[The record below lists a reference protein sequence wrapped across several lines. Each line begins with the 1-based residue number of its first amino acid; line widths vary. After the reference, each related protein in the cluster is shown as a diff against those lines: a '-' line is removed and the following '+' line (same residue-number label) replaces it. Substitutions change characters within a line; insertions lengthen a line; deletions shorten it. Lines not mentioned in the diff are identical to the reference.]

1 MEPGGVGSARISIF
15 GSRLLGQ
22 YTLSRHPSILEGRDN
37 EDIIRR
43 YWTGVLTEEEASLT
57 VANSF

>member
-1 MEPGGVGSARISIF
+1 MEPGGVGSAGISIF

-22 YTLSRHPSILEGRDN
+22 YTPSRHPSILEGRDN